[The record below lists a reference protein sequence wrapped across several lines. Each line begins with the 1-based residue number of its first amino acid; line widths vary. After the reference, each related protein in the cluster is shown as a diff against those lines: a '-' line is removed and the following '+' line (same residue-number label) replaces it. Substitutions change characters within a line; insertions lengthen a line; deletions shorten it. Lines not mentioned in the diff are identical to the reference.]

1 MDALTFTPVGKR
13 RCPSEMAVV
22 ALSSSPLPAQL
33 KSTAA
38 DDDDD
43 DDEKGEDYHRIADTA
58 TMTREGGYG
67 ASQRYAVTG
76 QARA

>member
-1 MDALTFTPVGKR
+1 
-13 RCPSEMAVV
+13 MAVV

-67 ASQRYAVTG
+67 ASQRHT
-76 QARA
+76 R